1 MKMENAHFV
10 SELSLN
16 IKKVI
21 KGKDEQIE
29 QAIMSLL
36 AQGHLL
42 IEDVPGVGKTTLAK
56 TLAQSVHCDFKRIQF
71 TPDTLPSDITGLS
84 IYNMQTGKF
93 EFSEGAIMSQIVL
106 ADEINRTSPKTQASL
121 LEAMEEKQVTVD
133 GNTYLL
139 PQPFMVIATQNP
151 MDYMGTYSLP
161 EAQLDRF
168 FMKISMGY
176 PASSSEEEMIL
187 LGLEKKESK
196 QLAPIIESETI
207 IKMQQEVDQVT
218 LHKDL
223 IKYMVAIANE
233 TRRHKD
239 IALGASPRAT
249 LALAKGARVKAY
261 MNGRDYVLPDDI
273 TYMIPLILAHRI
285 VLTSQAKMN
294 KVEVYK
300 ILNEIIGHTK
310 MPTI

>member
-1 MKMENAHFV
+1 MENTHLV
-10 SELSLN
+10 SDLTLH

-29 QAIMSLL
+29 QAIMTLL

-56 TLAQSVHCDFKRIQF
+56 ALAQSIHCDFKRIQF
-71 TPDTLPSDITGLS
+71 TPDTLPSDVTGLS

-133 GNTYLL
+133 GHTYLL

-168 FMKISMGY
+168 FMKICMGY
-176 PASSSEEEMIL
+176 PISEAEEEMITI
-187 LGLEKKESK
+187 GLEKKENK
-196 QLAPIIESETI
+196 QFEPIIESEKI
-207 IKMQQEVDQVT
+207 IEMQQEIDKVT
-218 LHKDL
+218 LHPDL
-223 IKYMVAIANE
+223 TKYMVTIANE
-233 TRRHKD
+233 TRKHKD

-249 LALAKGARVKAY
+249 LALAKGAKVKAY
-261 MNGRDYVLPDDI
+261 MNDRDYVLPDDI
-273 TYMIPLILAHRI
+273 TYMIPLIFGHRI
-285 VLTSQAKMN
+285 VLNAQARMN
-294 KVEVYK
+294 KVEVSRL
-300 ILNEIIGHTK
+300 LNEIIGHTK